1 MWKRRVVNKH
11 HRCSC
16 CGQKHVCTYVVGGRV
31 GMNETCYFT
40 FDMKKLVI
48 PPHPTPPEPSLRS
61 CVASAM
67 CSRPKKL
74 SSHPTPP
81 HPTPAS
87 GLVSHRPC
95 VQGQRTLYHP
105 TPPHPT
111 LGPDLVWHRPCVGV
125 VNPRKK
131 VSESNEKSF

>member
-1 MWKRRVVNKH
+1 MPANDKSTQDYFGHAIILSDTHMWKRRVVNKH

-31 GMNETCYFT
+31 GMNKTCYFT

-48 PPHPTPPEPSLRS
+48 PPHPTPPDPSLRS
-61 CVASAM
+61 RVASTM
-67 CSRPKKL
+67 CARPKN
-74 SSHPTPP
+74 
-81 HPTPAS
+81 
-87 GLVSHRPC
+87 VII
-95 VQGQRTLYHP
+95 
-105 TPPHPT
+105 PPHPT